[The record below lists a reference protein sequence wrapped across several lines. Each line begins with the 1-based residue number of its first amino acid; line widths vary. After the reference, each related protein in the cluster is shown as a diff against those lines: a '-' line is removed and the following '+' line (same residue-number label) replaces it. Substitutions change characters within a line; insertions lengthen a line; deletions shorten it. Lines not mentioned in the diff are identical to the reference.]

1 MAERVKSTLPSEGW
15 LQAENAVIGSLLL
28 DESLAAPILA
38 TVDVADFSDKGNRRI
53 YQAARALLQEGKP
66 VDPVTLRGKLGSAAD
81 TRMVQLIE
89 LTPTAANWRE
99 YAKIMHEQ
107 ATLLRIQATA
117 EELTEAVTVE
127 DSRELIAKLLSL
139 SATGEGVEA
148 WNMTDAFRHFMDAQ
162 TAEQRREY
170 IGYGLKD
177 IDDGTYTERGDV
189 VVIGGE
195 PSAGKTALA
204 LVLAYH
210 MAQKYRVGF
219 FSLET
224 GPRKLTD
231 RLVSSAL
238 GIDFNRIKRQQLDE
252 ADFQRAADNSGS
264 FAARKLTLLRS
275 SGWTASQI
283 QSISRSYGFEII
295 FVDYVQLITP
305 EGDPRAGMTQA
316 VAGISRALHTFAQ
329 SSNTLV
335 VELAQLSRPQK
346 QGGWREPT
354 MHDLKETGQLEQ
366 DADTVMLL
374 YRPKPGGDFDPDK
387 TRVLKIAKQKEGRLG
402 KWPLAFDGAH
412 QSFAPLS
419 GQAYMNKLKN
429 DAQRKKAERR
439 EETRKAQVNGQVR
452 FAEVPESGD
461 EPF

>member
-1 MAERVKSTLPSEGW
+1 MARVEQSPVPIQAW
-15 LQAENAVIGSLLL
+15 LDAENAVIGSLLL
-28 DESLAAPILA
+28 DERLAAPILA
-38 TVDVADFSDKGNRRI
+38 TVDASDFGNKDNRRI
-53 YQAARALLQEGKP
+53 YQAARALLQEGSP
-66 VDPVTLRGKLGSAAD
+66 VDPVTIRGKLGPEVEQ
-81 TRMVQLIE
+81 RLVQLMQI
-89 LTPTAANWRE
+89 TPTAANWRE
-99 YAKIMHEQ
+99 YAAIMHES
-107 ATLLRIQATA
+107 ATLSRVQSLAQ
-117 EELTEAVTVE
+117 ELTQTVNLE
-127 DSRELIAKLLSL
+127 DTREKIAALTDLV
-139 SATGEGVEA
+139 ATGKHLEA
-148 WNMTDAFRHFMDAQ
+148 WTMEDAFRHFMEAQ
-162 TAEQRREY
+162 AAEKKRDY
-170 IGYGLKD
+170 IGYGIRE
-177 IDDGTYTERGDV
+177 IDEGTYTERGDV

-210 MAQKYRVGF
+210 MAKKYRVGF

-238 GIDFNRIKRQQLDE
+238 GIDFNTIKRQKMEE
-252 ADFQRAADNSGS
+252 ADFEKAAAGGS
-264 FAARKLTLLRS
+264 EFTARRLTLLRS
-275 SGWTASQI
+275 SGLTASQI

-316 VAGISRALHTFAQ
+316 VAAISRSLHTFAQ

-366 DADTVMLL
+366 DADAVMLL

-412 QSFAPLS
+412 QSFAPLAGPDGRAIMRQMS
-419 GQAYMNKLKN
+419 
-429 DAQRKKAERR
+429 DKARAVKAARR
-439 EETRKAQVNGQVR
+439 GQVQGQVEFR
-452 FAEVPESGD
+452 EIPDPGNL
-461 EPF
+461 PL